1 MAARP
6 TLLVLHYDGGA
17 FAGWQRQPNA
27 RTVQADVEDAL
38 ARLVGQPVTVIGS
51 GRTDAGVHAVGQA
64 AAATVPER
72 WEPGELV
79 RALNALLPADV
90 WVESACRMAAGF
102 NPRRHA
108 IERTYCYRIG
118 LDAGARSPFRRR
130 YEWALTVPLDEDL
143 LHAAAAQLAGTH
155 GFRALSTAGQEKA
168 HYRCTVLEA
177 QWQRREDAPGYEL
190 WITADRFLHRMVRF
204 LVGLMTD
211 VARRRR
217 PLDDVA
223 RLLDTEDNQAASP
236 PAPPM
241 GLFLVG
247 VRYPAHWYATGG
259 DAAPS

>member
-27 RTVQADVEDAL
+27 RTVQADVEDVL
-38 ARLVGQPVTVIGS
+38 SRLVGRRVTVVGS

-72 WEPGELV
+72 WEPRELA
-79 RALNALLPADV
+79 RALNALLPSDV
-90 WVESACRMAAGF
+90 WVAAACRMVAGF
-102 NPRRHA
+102 DPRRHA
-108 IERTYCYRIG
+108 LERTYCYRIG

-130 YEWALTVPLDEDL
+130 FEWALGVPLAADL
-143 LHAAAAQLAGTH
+143 LHAGTALVRGTH
-155 GFRALSTAGQEKA
+155 GFRALSAVGQEKA
-168 HYRCTVLEA
+168 HYRCTVLDA
-177 QWQRREDAPGYEL
+177 VWQRREDADGWEL

-204 LVGLMTD
+204 LVGAMVD

-217 PLDDVA
+217 PLGELA
-223 RLLDTEDNQAASP
+223 ALLDADDNQAASP

-241 GLFLVG
+241 GLFLMG
-247 VRYPAHWYATGG
+247 VRYPPHCYQRDTAE
-259 DAAPS
+259 S